1 MRKKRYKKGVP
12 YSVSATRIY
21 VGINREIMN
30 IPMTGDVCNL
40 NYNIALIR
48 LFCAIIVVICACL
61 FCADRSSDTKEV
73 RVFSQS

>member
-21 VGINREIMN
+21 AGINREIMN

-48 LFCAIIVVICACL
+48 LFCAIIVVICAYYGRFGAKL
-61 FCADRSSDTKEV
+61 WDNAEAILV
-73 RVFSQS
+73 V